1 MSAKRRSSK
10 LAFAEHIGNVAS
22 KIAVGMF
29 TLAVVVQYVRIIDRN
44 IVVAR
49 QVHDQESVIHVL
61 QAQTDEQQRHIARL
75 ERKDGAIPEIHDRLH
90 LVASNEAIVYLRHD
104 GDGSGQVFAGTNP

>member
-1 MSAKRRSSK
+1 MTKKRKTTRATFSDYMGSV
-10 LAFAEHIGNVAS
+10 GS

-29 TLAVVVQYVRIIDRN
+29 ALAVVVQYVRIIDRN

-49 QVHDQESVIHVL
+49 QVRDQEAAIHVL
-61 QAQTDEQQRHIARL
+61 QEQRDEQQRHIARL
-75 ERKDGAIPEIHDRLH
+75 TRNGGPIPEIHDRLH

-104 GDGSGQVFAGTNP
+104 GDGNARSFDGPTP